1 MTRVGSTEPK
11 ADLDSVAE
19 DLASSGQP
27 GDGLRV
33 RARIRLVGGE
43 AGQALAAAQGRA
55 LRVLLAHLAEGVV
68 GPGGEEE

>member
-1 MTRVGSTEPK
+1 MSRAGSTEPK
-11 ADLDSVAE
+11 DDLDSVAE
-19 DLASSGQP
+19 DLASSGQL

-55 LRVLLAHLAEGVV
+55 LRVLLADLAEGVV
-68 GPGGEEE
+68 GPGGEEV